1 MLARYLIK
9 FLYVFIP
16 RIFLFSDF
24 FCISARE
31 TKNLK
36 TMIQEYFYV
45 SYGNYSG
52 TTASMK
58 EAKLMEE
65 RFKLLEHGEKSLSS
79 CGLENAKSADN
90 DSVNYL

>member
-1 MLARYLIK
+1 MR
-9 FLYVFIP
+9 
-16 RIFLFSDF
+16 
-24 FCISARE
+24 
-31 TKNLK
+31 
-36 TMIQEYFYV
+36 QEYFYV
-45 SYGNYSG
+45 SYGNYNG

-79 CGLENAKSADN
+79 CSLENAKSADN

>member
-24 FCISARE
+24 FCIFAGE
-31 TKNLK
+31 TKNLE

-65 RFKLLEHGEKSLSS
+65 RFKLLEQGGKSLSS
-79 CGLENAKSADN
+79 CVLETAKSAGN